1 MKKMIVLPLCVIALA
16 AFASVVSAQEKA
28 ADEEVVALKKANYI
42 SARTIDFNKELGVP
56 FAGLLTLGTRID
68 TAAKDLDPVS
78 LAAAGLELKAAET
91 AAGKT
96 ASYTSQK
103 VLDRAVELATDRA
116 RPAELKAVK
125 ALLPEKAAEFDKLL
139 TVLKRSEDETARGTL
154 FVRVRNIGSEHCDI
168 LINGTN
174 YGCIEEHRTETITFR
189 NHIGDSHHV
198 HIQVQADCGEILV
211 DQTIHLSPNPSS
223 RKSLVYT
230 VNP

>member
-1 MKKMIVLPLCVIALA
+1 MKKMIVFILA
-16 AFASVVSAQEKA
+16 ALVCCTTCFVNAQEPKEN
-28 ADEEVVALKKANYI
+28 EELVPLKRINYV
-42 SARTIDFNKELGVP
+42 SARTVDFNKELGVP
-56 FAGLLTLGTRID
+56 FAGLLTLGTRIE

-103 VLDRAVELATDRA
+103 VLDRAVQIAVDRA

-154 FVRVRNIGSEHCDI
+154 FVRVRNIGDEHCDV
-168 LINGTN
+168 LINGIN
-174 YGCIEEHRTETITFR
+174 RGCVEEHRTETVVFKT
-189 NHIGDSHHV
+189 HYGDSHHV
-198 HIQVQADCGEILV
+198 HIQVIADCGDVLV
-211 DQTIHLSPNPSS
+211 DEQIHLSPNSS
-223 RKSLVYT
+223 SHKNVVYT
-230 VNP
+230 VRP